1 MKILI
6 LRILISAIL
15 ISLISGVVVSL
26 MGLVLTWKTS
36 TQFSD
41 GFFWAGAAM
50 AAIGFISLQGY
61 SQRAINW
68 PPVSLIQMN
77 APVSGGRHL
86 SWQNHHGYLRDFGFD
101 VVRHVRSSFEA
112 ILTINRIWTS
122 IPTAG

>member
-1 MKILI
+1 MENAMKILI

-68 PPVSLIQMN
+68 PPVFLNSDER
-77 APVSGGRHL
+77 SGLWGADIF
-86 SWQNHHGYLRDFGFD
+86 HGKIIMVIFGISGLMLFGMSALVLRLF
-101 VVRHVRSSFEA
+101 
-112 ILTINRIWTS
+112 
-122 IPTAG
+122 